1 MWTEW
6 KQGRFI
12 EIGRFWNL
20 WTKNACIETYTF
32 RIISFF
38 LLKKKNRLSKGL
50 LQWNR
55 RKKKHQM
62 HRMKSVD
69 NLKTAVMAFVKEHFS
84 QIESNDG
91 FVCTVIGKHE
101 DSKCVWNALLLFVLD
116 PRKIYLFFFLVAL
129 FSDWVGCL
137 PTFRWKFTWHLFG
150 FSKEENEHQR
160 EFWLEINSNTSGLW
174 MKQQTWTD
182 FARQHK

>member
-38 LLKKKNRLSKGL
+38 FVKKKNRLSKGL

-55 RKKKHQM
+55 RKKEHQM

-116 PRKIYLFFFLVAL
+116 PRKIYLFFPLHSFRTELAVCPL
-129 FSDWVGCL
+129 FVENLHGIYLDFQKKKMNTNES
-137 PTFRWKFTWHLFG
+137 FG
-150 FSKEENEHQR
+150 SK
-160 EFWLEINSNTSGLW
+160 
-174 MKQQTWTD
+174 
-182 FARQHK
+182 

>member
-1 MWTEW
+1 MYGNLNWVIK
-6 KQGRFI
+6 KQRTANVDRMKARQI
-12 EIGRFWNL
+12 YRNWAILKLVNQKCMHWNL
-20 WTKNACIETYTF
+20 Y
-32 RIISFF
+32 ISNHLFF
-38 LLKKKNRLSKGL
+38 FVKKKNRLSKGL

-55 RKKKHQM
+55 RKKEHQM

-116 PRKIYLFFFLVAL
+116 PRKIYLFFFSLHSFRTELAVCPL
-129 FSDWVGCL
+129 FVGNL
-137 PTFRWKFTWHLFG
+137 HGIYLDFQKKKMNTNESFG
-150 FSKEENEHQR
+150 SK
-160 EFWLEINSNTSGLW
+160 
-174 MKQQTWTD
+174 
-182 FARQHK
+182 

>member
-38 LLKKKNRLSKGL
+38 SFKKKNRLSKGL

-55 RKKKHQM
+55 RKKEHQM

-116 PRKIYLFFFLVAL
+116 PRKIYLFFFR
-129 FSDWVGCL
+129 C
-137 PTFRWKFTWHLFG
+137 TLFG
-150 FSKEENEHQR
+150 PSWLFAHFS
-160 EFWLEINSNTSGLW
+160 LEIYMAFIW
-174 MKQQTWTD
+174 IFKRRKWTPTRVL
-182 FARQHK
+182 ARNKFQHEWSVDETTNLNWFRSTA

>member
-1 MWTEW
+1 MKARQIYRNWAIL
-6 KQGRFI
+6 KLVNQKCMH
-12 EIGRFWNL
+12 WNL
-20 WTKNACIETYTF
+20 YISNHL
-32 RIISFF
+32 SFF
-38 LLKKKNRLSKGL
+38 CSKKNRLSKGS

-55 RKKKHQM
+55 RKKEHQM

-116 PRKIYLFFFLVAL
+116 PRKIYLFFF
-129 FSDWVGCL
+129 SRC
-137 PTFRWKFTWHLFG
+137 TLFG
-150 FSKEENEHQR
+150 PSWLFAHFS
-160 EFWLEINSNTSGLW
+160 LEIYMAFIW
-174 MKQQTWTD
+174 IFKRRKWTPTRVL
-182 FARQHK
+182 ARNKFQHEWSVDETTNLNWFRSTA